1 MGCLPVGAN
10 VGTGAP
16 LPPLSANQSAE
27 RQPGVRRRGFSV
39 ANPAGSTAPLV
50 TSLALWCLW
59 QPQSQIIA
67 PQFNSTSLRRQLH
80 QVSSLLKHGRATY
93 SSCYSCQ
100 GRAGAKNALAAGR
113 QPAVQPIGLHATVCK
128 DQSATSVVFLTHRN
142 LSESA
147 PDFDF
152 IARWARTY
160 AAGRHFLNKNSYICL
175 HFHLLSNWPFHSGA
189 WALSRMPLCVT
200 VERQQCHYRNENEF
214 CPGGSIMHSK
224 RNQCQ
229 RFLTPHLYSCQTKS
243 WVTAWHP
250 WDTFHINWSKW
261 LDNNDNIAVTK
272 VKHHELIELSQDHL
286 PT

>member
-1 MGCLPVGAN
+1 MGCRSKCRNRCSPPSAVGKPNRREAA
-10 VGTGAP
+10 GGST
-16 LPPLSANQSAE
+16 
-27 RQPGVRRRGFSV
+27 PGGFSV

-100 GRAGAKNALAAGR
+100 GRAGAKNASAAGR

-128 DQSATSVVFLTHRN
+128 DQSGTSVGFFNPPNN
-142 LSESA
+142 LGESA

-152 IARWARTY
+152 IARWARTH
-160 AAGRHFLNKNSYICL
+160 AAGHHFLNKNSYISL

-189 WALSRMPLCVT
+189 WALSRTPLCVT
-200 VERQQCHYRNENEF
+200 VERQQCHYRNENES

-224 RNQCQ
+224 ANQRQ
-229 RFLTPHLYSCQTKS
+229 RFLTPHLYSGQTKS
-243 WVTAWHP
+243 CVTAWHP
-250 WDTFHINWSKW
+250 RDTFHINWSKW

-272 VKHHELIELSQDHL
+272 VKHHELIELNQDHL